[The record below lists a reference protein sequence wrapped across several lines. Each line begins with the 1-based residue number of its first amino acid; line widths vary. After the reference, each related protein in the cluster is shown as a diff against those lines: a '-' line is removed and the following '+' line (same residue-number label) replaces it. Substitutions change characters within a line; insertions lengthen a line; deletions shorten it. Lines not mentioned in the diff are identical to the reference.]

1 MTEPLDW
8 TAHMSLDMFPPE
20 AGGYCEE
27 QDLSWLDS
35 LPAVPAATTTS
46 HTCDSGFEDEAD
58 SLVSLS
64 PLSRSLDSVSSLEPG
79 PSLDSGSSFSL
90 DFLLES
96 TQLVEGELDGLSL
109 YSSQQPVASIK
120 QEAASCQPLLF
131 SSDLPELDTWD
142 QGAASSLDWADLDTA
157 VERPIEVLGVSL
169 DALME
174 AETESAVES
183 IVTRTAVKLE
193 AAEAGSCAA
202 AVVDPLDPVTHFE
215 QSFPLQR
222 RRLLTSEAQHSHMEC
237 HDYIKRI
244 NYVCSSLGPAPAHHH
259 NTAATSPQ
267 QPAAATA
274 VKTAEPS
281 SGARRKPG
289 SGGLSDKDYLAHGT
303 GIPRRNAPAK
313 THIKDE
319 DKIFQCEHAGCG
331 KLYAKASHLK
341 AHMRRHTGE
350 KPFTCSW
357 PGELPLVTRPQYSS
371 LIG

>member
-8 TAHMSLDMFPPE
+8 AAHMSLDMFPPE
-20 AGGYCEE
+20 AGSYCEE

-35 LPAVPAATTTS
+35 LPAVPATTS
-46 HTCDSGFEDEAD
+46 TSPTCDSGFEDEAD

-109 YSSQQPVASIK
+109 YSGQQPVASVK
-120 QEAASCQPLLF
+120 QEAATCQPLLF
-131 SSDLPELDTWD
+131 SSELPELESWD
-142 QGAASSLDWADLDTA
+142 QGAASSLDWADLDPA

-183 IVTRTAVKLE
+183 IVTRTQVKLE

-202 AVVDPLDPVTHFE
+202 VAEVDPVTHFE

-244 NYVCSSLGPAPAHHH
+244 NYVCSSLGPAPARHHH
-259 NTAATSPQ
+259 TATAPQQ